1 MKTSKRI
8 FSLRVPTEDGVFTAV
23 YSQTG
28 LRELSFPGGKAAKVF
43 EPASDIPQ
51 QVQQW
56 HSLTCQ
62 AVERLLAGRPP
73 SRLPPLDLSAG
84 TEFQRQVWAA
94 MRAIP
99 FGKTV
104 SYQGIAQSIG
114 NPKACRA
121 VGGACGANP
130 IPVLIPC
137 HRVLAAKQ
145 RLGGFSGGLDWK
157 IKLLA
162 REGSWTP
169 APKQTAPKRP

>member
-1 MKTSKRI
+1 MRTPKTV
-8 FSLRVPTEDGVFTAV
+8 FSLRVPTVDGVFLAV
-23 YSQTG
+23 YSQAG
-28 LRELSFPGGKAAKVF
+28 LCELSFPREKASELF
-43 EPASDIPQ
+43 ESASGVPL
-51 QVQQW
+51 QVRQW

-73 SRLPPLDLSAG
+73 GRLPPLDLSVG

-99 FGKTV
+99 FGKTA
-104 SYQGIAQSIG
+104 SYQSIAASIG

-137 HRVLAAKQ
+137 HRVLAANQ

-157 IKLLA
+157 RKLLA
-162 REGSWTP
+162 REGSLTP
-169 APKQTAPKRP
+169 ALDSPSPKQL

>member
-1 MKTSKRI
+1 MKPPQTV
-8 FSLRVPTEDGVFTAV
+8 FPLRVPTPDGVFPAV
-23 YSQTG
+23 YSQAG
-28 LRELSFPGGKAAKVF
+28 LCELSFPERKASKLF
-43 EPASDIPQ
+43 EPASEVPK

-62 AVERLLAGRPP
+62 AVERLLSGFPPGRF
-73 SRLPPLDLSAG
+73 PPLDLSAG

-99 FGKTV
+99 FGKTL
-104 SYQGIAQSIG
+104 SYQEIALSIG

-130 IPVLIPC
+130 IPLLIPC
-137 HRVLAAKQ
+137 HRVLAAHKK
-145 RLGGFSGGLDWK
+145 LGGFSGGLDWK
-157 IKLLA
+157 IKLLT

-169 APKQTAPKRP
+169 ELDIFSPISL

>member
-1 MKTSKRI
+1 MKTSKTV
-8 FSLRVPTEDGVFTAV
+8 FPLRVPTADGVFLAV
-23 YSQTG
+23 YSQAG
-28 LRELSFPGGKAAKVF
+28 LCELSFPKGKASRPF
-43 EPASDIPQ
+43 EPASGVPRQI
-51 QVQQW
+51 QQW

-62 AVERLLAGRPP
+62 AVERLLAGRSPG
-73 SRLPPLDLSAG
+73 RLPPLDLSAG

-94 MRAIP
+94 MQAIP

-104 SYQGIAQSIG
+104 SYQAIALSIG

-130 IPVLIPC
+130 VPVLIPC
-137 HRVLAAKQ
+137 HRVLAANQ

-169 APKQTAPKRP
+169 ALDNRSPASL